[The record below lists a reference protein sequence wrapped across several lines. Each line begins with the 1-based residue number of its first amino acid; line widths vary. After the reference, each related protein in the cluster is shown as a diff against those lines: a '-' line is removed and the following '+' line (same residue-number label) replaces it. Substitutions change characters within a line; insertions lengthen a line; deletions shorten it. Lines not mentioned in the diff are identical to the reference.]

1 MHVSPPTHLRTPS
14 PAPPSPCV
22 DVLGVVV
29 GVWLTE
35 MCYVAAARMSG
46 RSRRTR
52 RCAVDAIVSARIASF
67 DTVPSRATSFASWSA
82 ASFCLGCVR
91 ARAPRTWLS
100 VTYFGPPRWRT
111 SSLTRSRSRLTSSV
125 FFFGTS
131 HLPLVCPRAY
141 LLSAQIS
148 TGTFARKT
156 AARTLHTATA
166 PGARGSHHITHIQG
180 NFTSYTFRDQP
191 PQQPNEHDAYI
202 YGIRVRRPS
211 PVAPTHSP
219 AMLGLTSLL
228 ADPYMYRPAALGGSA
243 SRSTKSMK
251 LDRSAR
257 PSN

>member
-1 MHVSPPTHLRTPS
+1 MMWLMWRRPGCLVALAAHPPVGAPLMQSSVRASRHLTRFRPV
-14 PAPPSPCV
+14 PLLLRAGPPP
-22 DVLGVVV
+22 
-29 GVWLTE
+29 
-35 MCYVAAARMSG
+35 R
-46 RSRRTR
+46 
-52 RCAVDAIVSARIASF
+52 
-67 DTVPSRATSFASWSA
+67 FAWGA
-82 ASFCLGCVR
+82 CVR
-91 ARAPRTWLS
+91 ALRARGTWLS